1 MIAAV
6 TATMELPARGGGARL
21 ARRYLAALGAL
32 RGAVLAGHRVCY
44 VDAPPFSA
52 GRSQGAGTASFRG
65 ITVVAAGPDPA
76 GLAGTAWR
84 LAGCVLRFEPA
95 AVPVQAT
102 ATPDVA
108 FVPGPCRRYRL
119 TITGSGPVPMIALPH
134 EGAPAPAH
142 DAAGKVAGG
151 ASHAYAG

>member
-6 TATMELPARGGGARL
+6 TATLELPAHDGGARL

-52 GRSQGAGTASFRG
+52 ARSQEAGTASFRG

-84 LAGCVLRFEPA
+84 RAGCVLRFDPV
-95 AVPVQAT
+95 AVPVEAAAT
-102 ATPDVA
+102 SGVA
-108 FVPGPCRRYRL
+108 AAPGPCRRFRL

-134 EGAPAPAH
+134 EGAQAPAH

-151 ASHAYAG
+151 ASHAHAG